1 MSTVTTG
8 VIVDKVLV
16 TYHDEN
22 GEHTLDV
29 NPTEVHAIAWT
40 DNAIARRD
48 ANPPHT
54 QPTVPERKSEVET
67 QQQAT
72 ARSFCWYD
80 GRQWHC

>member
-1 MSTVTTG
+1 MSTVITG

-29 NPTEVHAIAWT
+29 DPMEVHAIAWT

-48 ANPPHT
+48 ADPLHT
-54 QPTVPERKSEVET
+54 QPSVPQRKSEVVT
-67 QQQAT
+67 QQAA